1 MKMNKYILFISAV
14 FLIGCTAEPV
24 HEEENTIPAP
34 NNSIPQT
41 IPEDEPEYDFSNGF
55 SSADEA
61 FAYMEGTWE
70 ILPKGSVRKAGSKV
84 LTFTED
90 GLEMQLSDGYEGDYI
105 SSAYQIAS
113 DQIHIMP
120 KEIIGVTNAY
130 NPVILQE
137 ETDLQFYAC
146 IINGTDYLIFREIG
160 KTGSYAKYALTN
172 ELRSEEG
179 FWVFRRNVQNTREPQ
194 KYNKKTKESFYGIC
208 WKTDTYTYTIQEME
222 PAEEKEHVSLKYC
235 ANGHALAVTDY
246 DLAGEEVRKKGEILT
261 NPKGVYITTN
271 EDGKIIDI
279 EVLKYLS
286 NGFYQPVKPYE
297 NPLHAEL
304 NPKAKDSIA
313 LSDAEETVTV
323 IVETDKPVN
332 TFQILSLKEK
342 TEVFT
347 QETFMPDQKLVFA
360 VDKDIQYI
368 FRFTDE
374 RGISHDYLLEINDQ
388 DKTIT
393 FTPYEG

>member
-1 MKMNKYILFISAV
+1 MKMNKYILFITAV

-113 DQIHIMP
+113 DRIHIMP

-137 ETDLQFYAC
+137 EADLQFYAC
-146 IINGTDYLIFREIG
+146 IINGTDYLI
-160 KTGSYAKYALTN
+160 
-172 ELRSEEG
+172 
-179 FWVFRRNVQNTREPQ
+179 
-194 KYNKKTKESFYGIC
+194 
-208 WKTDTYTYTIQEME
+208 
-222 PAEEKEHVSLKYC
+222 
-235 ANGHALAVTDY
+235 
-246 DLAGEEVRKKGEILT
+246 
-261 NPKGVYITTN
+261 
-271 EDGKIIDI
+271 
-279 EVLKYLS
+279 
-286 NGFYQPVKPYE
+286 
-297 NPLHAEL
+297 
-304 NPKAKDSIA
+304 
-313 LSDAEETVTV
+313 
-323 IVETDKPVN
+323 
-332 TFQILSLKEK
+332 
-342 TEVFT
+342 
-347 QETFMPDQKLVFA
+347 
-360 VDKDIQYI
+360 
-368 FRFTDE
+368 
-374 RGISHDYLLEINDQ
+374 
-388 DKTIT
+388 
-393 FTPYEG
+393 